1 MPAEKK
7 AYHLKRRELV
17 KRFLSSVSLLILEE
31 AHESSGSNFYDIARL
46 CINAD
51 YRGADGNPF
60 MKASTEANMRL
71 MAVAGRIEI
80 KVTEKY
86 LIERGILAKPYFV
99 YHKIAYT
106 PDEARIRAELA
117 SKHLNFRVGMSTPYQ
132 KAYQL
137 GIVYNI
143 GRNEAVVRDA
153 LMYRDHGLN
162 CMTGEDQTPRSDT
175 DGNDER
181 ERLTGRFYLR

>member
-1 MPAEKK
+1 
-7 AYHLKRRELV
+7 
-17 KRFLSSVSLLILEE
+17 
-31 AHESSGSNFYDIARL
+31 
-46 CINAD
+46 
-51 YRGADGNPF
+51 
-60 MKASTEANMRL
+60 
-71 MAVAGRIEI
+71 RIEI

-153 LMYRDHGLN
+153 L
-162 CMTGEDQTPRSDT
+162 
-175 DGNDER
+175 
-181 ERLTGRFYLR
+181 